1 MTKLS
6 TVAAAA
12 GSVMFF
18 SLKRASA
25 LDEFACLRTLKC
37 GSQDHQTKGDIPAN
51 SALSAPALTYERT
64 SLKWHYEQ

>member
-37 GSQDHQTKGDIPAN
+37 GS
-51 SALSAPALTYERT
+51 
-64 SLKWHYEQ
+64 

>member
-25 LDEFACLRTLKC
+25 LDEFAACAPSNAEAKI
-37 GSQDHQTKGDIPAN
+37 TKQKAIYPQI
-51 SALSAPALTYERT
+51 L
-64 SLKWHYEQ
+64 H